1 MAADFIARKV
11 GFKLPLEEIW
21 NPFFNIAFNVCL
33 NHYTNNAPA
42 VIWRLLPLG
51 RIPSDGS
58 KWKEVTIQAKVRFIC
73 PVCWHSWTSKRGI
86 AEFWWTVAPHC
97 REGEREEGFVVFE
110 LVGQSCSN
118 CASIYLSGNCS
129 SPCVKQPALWYDDQ
143 VVETIWK
150 LMTVVAED
158 YGLWTRVPTL
168 TEYCQMYCVKFKP
181 RQQALKRQSETLY
194 TSTDLDRQRHLEDW
208 SRSND

>member
-58 KWKEVTIQAKVRFIC
+58 KWKEVTIQAKVSQLTLVTVYLIC
-73 PVCWHSWTSKRGI
+73 VISKSIPIKVCWHSWTSKRGI

-110 LVGQSCSN
+110 L
-118 CASIYLSGNCS
+118 
-129 SPCVKQPALWYDDQ
+129 
-143 VVETIWK
+143 TIWK